1 MGIFKKFT
9 IYLNNLTNW
18 NYEEFLHDISDMNWL
33 IKKKKNNGVVSYYW
47 IYVVS
52 LYWVNVKNENEQTK
66 NKIK

>member
-1 MGIFKKFT
+1 VGIFKKFT

>member
-33 IKKKKNNGVVSYYW
+33 IKKKNNNGVVSYYW